1 MRRVVEFSIKQ
12 TVFLN
17 VVFVILVVAGV
28 YSLFST
34 PVENVPTVDM
44 GQVFI
49 NTTYYG
55 APAKDVE
62 QLVTVKIED
71 AIDGLENVE
80 YVQSTSYRNFSTINV
95 KFIDDIDYKDKYDEL
110 RFRVLNMKDE
120 LPAEVEDPI
129 FTYIDTH
136 KWIPVIQVNIA
147 GDIPQRSLKWLAEE
161 LKDRLIAIP
170 DVRNVELVGEF
181 TPEFHV
187 SINPEKLRQYGI
199 TFSQVS
205 SAIASANTKIPTG
218 SFKKGKTEYMLD
230 AGSRLDTQ
238 QEVLDVVVRRDG
250 DGNFIRVSDLVTT
263 AKMHHREPGMIRS
276 VNGEDNLQLKVIKE
290 EKGNSID
297 IAKHVRAVSREF
309 EKMHDNENIRIV
321 FSNDSTFEINDSV
334 KTLGGNLV
342 IGMIFVLIVLY
353 FTLGFTNAMLTA
365 IGIPFAF
372 LCFVII
378 MKLSGV
384 SINTISLFSFV
395 LVTGIMVDDAVII
408 MENIFR
414 HLQIGKPIREAVID
428 GTAEVMLPVI
438 SSAITTMLAFLPMLI
453 MTGST
458 GDFFAVIP
466 KTVTFALIA
475 SLIEALF
482 ILPIHILDWGP
493 KTVKAVG
500 SGGHNDDEAF
510 MHLEKGIFSFFW
522 KIYKG
527 IVTFLLNHKILTF
540 FGIGSLF
547 LVSMIILFLSAT
559 GIMPLIKVKFFPGN
573 YFRYHVAVEMPVGT
587 PVDESDKLV
596 RSISKHI
603 MSFGKEQAHSTSATA
618 GFYEDVDYSWH
629 SSHRYGQIVV
639 TLPEDKDR
647 NFPENPKNDPMK
659 HLDFIR
665 EKIEEHV
672 KNQYQAKGFIPKI
685 RVFEEGDGPPTGK
698 PVNIRVTSM
707 TMESAIAATDIIKG
721 YMKEYKEFADMV
733 NLDDDRPVYQSVARY
748 TPRQEAV
755 FEYSLNSGEVTAL
768 VASAL
773 NGYKAGNFRTLDE
786 EVDLFVRVA
795 RSDDPGNESRVGM
808 SGPEDV
814 LDIPVVEHSASP
826 ILLRDLVNLEYKEEA
841 SSRSRYKGRPTI
853 TITSDLK
860 TDSKL
865 SPARVQ
871 FLVNDYITKNPKE
884 FFGISIS
891 YGGEFEATSRSY
903 KSLLFAF
910 FIAVLGIYMVLSSQF
925 NDYFQP
931 MIIISAVPFA
941 LIGVIMGLFLSR
953 TTFTIGSFL
962 AIVGLAGVAV
972 NDSLLLIDF
981 MNVRLRKGKPLRQS
995 IIESCAARMR
1005 PVLITTVTTMLGLLP
1020 MAIGIP
1026 RKSIAWS
1033 PMATAF
1039 VAGLSSATILALL
1052 IIPVEYEFFEQ
1063 VKAWFRGK
1071 KIRPEEDAV
1080 YNIDMKPESEQEV
1093 VLVDK
1098 DEKGGFD

>member
-28 YSLFST
+28 YSMFTT
-34 PVENVPTVDM
+34 PVENMPTVDM

-49 NTTYYG
+49 DTTYYG
-55 APAKDVE
+55 ASAKDVE

-80 YVQSTSYRNFSTINV
+80 YVQSNSYRNSSSVKV

-110 RFRVLNMKDE
+110 RFRVLNIKDE
-120 LPAEVEDPI
+120 LPAEAEDPV

-161 LKDRLIAIP
+161 LKDHLIAIP
-170 DVRNVELVGEF
+170 NVRNVELIGEF

-187 SINPEKLRQYGI
+187 SIDPEKLRQYGI

-205 SAIASANTKIPTG
+205 SAIHSANTKIPTG
-218 SFKKGKTEYMLD
+218 SFKKVTTEYMLD
-230 AGSRLDTQ
+230 AGSRLDSQ
-238 QEVLDVVVRRDG
+238 QEVLDVLVRRDG
-250 DGNFIRVSDLVTT
+250 DGNFIRVSDLVTN
-263 AKMHHREPGMIRS
+263 ARMYHREPALIHS

-290 EKGNSID
+290 EKGNSVD
-297 IAKHVRAVSREF
+297 IAEQVKAVSRKF
-309 EKMHDNENIRIV
+309 EEMHKNENIRIV

-334 KTLGGNLV
+334 KTLGGNLL
-342 IGMIFVLIVLY
+342 IGMIFVLLVLY
-353 FTLGFTNAMLTA
+353 FTLGLRNAMLTA

-372 LCFVII
+372 LCSIII
-378 MKLSGV
+378 MKISGV
-384 SINTISLFSFV
+384 SINTISLFAFV

-414 HLQIGKPIREAVID
+414 HFQMGKPIKKAVID
-428 GTAEVMLPVI
+428 GTGEVMLPVI

-453 MTGST
+453 MSGST

-493 KTVKAVG
+493 KKLKNTGASHEG
-500 SGGHNDDEAF
+500 DNAF
-510 MHLEKGIFSFFW
+510 KHLEKGIFAFFW
-522 KIYKG
+522 KIYRG
-527 IVTFLLNHKILTF
+527 IVTFLLNHKIITF
-540 FGIGSLF
+540 GSIISLF
-547 LVSMIILFLSAT
+547 MVSMIVLILSVT

-573 YFRYHVAVEMPVGT
+573 YFRYHVTAAMPVGT
-587 PVDESDKLV
+587 TVEETDKLM
-596 RSISKHI
+596 RGISEHI
-603 MSFGKEQAHSTSATA
+603 MSFGKEQAHSANATA
-618 GFYEDVDYSWH
+618 GFYEDIDYTWH
-629 SSHRYGQIVV
+629 MGHRYGQVVV

-647 NFPENPKNDPMK
+647 NFPENPSDDPMQ
-659 HLDFIR
+659 HLEFIR
-665 EKIEEHV
+665 KKISEYV
-672 KNQYQAKGFIPKI
+672 KNQYQPKGFIPQIKI
-685 RVFEEGDGPPTGK
+685 FEEADGPPTGK
-698 PVNIRVTSM
+698 PVNIRVTSI
-707 TMESAIAATDIIKG
+707 TMESAVEAADVLKTYLKTD
-721 YMKEYKEFADMV
+721 KEFADLMD
-733 NLDDDRPVYQSVARY
+733 LDDDRPVYQSVARY
-748 TPRQEAV
+748 TPRQDAV

-773 NGYKAGNFRTLDE
+773 NGYQAGKFRALDE
-786 EVDLFVRVA
+786 EVDLLVRVA
-795 RSDDPGNESRVGM
+795 RSYDPGNENNVGM

-814 LDIPVVEHSASP
+814 LDIPVIEHSASP

-853 TITSDLK
+853 TITSDIK
-860 TDSKL
+860 SDSKL

-871 FLVNDYITKNPKE
+871 FLVNDYFMKHPSA
-884 FFGISIS
+884 FSGVSIS
-891 YGGEFEATSRSY
+891 FGGEFDATSRSY
-903 KSLLFAF
+903 ASLTFAF
-910 FIAVLGIYMVLSSQF
+910 FIAVLAIYMVLSSQF

-981 MNVRLRKGKPLRQS
+981 MNVRLRAGKPLRQS

-1026 RKSIAWS
+1026 KKSIAWA

-1052 IIPVEYEFFEQ
+1052 IVPVEYEFFEQ
-1063 VKAWFRGK
+1063 VKSWFKGK
-1071 KIRPEEDAV
+1071 KIRPETDSV
-1080 YNIDMKPESEQEV
+1080 YSLQAESTDEFVSADE
-1093 VLVDK
+1093 
-1098 DEKGGFD
+1098 DEKKILDET